1 MSDNETKEW
10 GVTIPLF
17 MHQKNSIVKMETVE
31 KCRELRGGN
40 IYVNTNV
47 AILGDKTGSGKTL
60 MMISLLARDKYKIPT
75 SIRNQDSYLKP
86 TVLLEDRIYTK
97 KFKRVNINNSF
108 YNRVSEVTET
118 FFYVPINVV
127 VVSPSII
134 NQWKTELDKTKLK
147 CLFIHLNKHLEE
159 YNETYDLIV
168 VTYKRYNE
176 FVSFLNILY
185 KTRFMIKRFILDE
198 IYYLPGM
205 KLLEADFVW
214 LMSANLYINNDF
226 TETSMHHSYIKKIL
240 GSINPKEI
248 TIKNTDAE
256 IELSYSLP
264 STITHNY
271 KCFSRYDGIQSRFI
285 SSEIRR
291 MIAADDLSS
300 AISMLGGQKTSNDNL
315 QNLIVQKEEEN
326 IRRLEA
332 KIKYYTEMNDEK
344 QVQNYKEKHTEAQK
358 NFESLKERIKMLN
371 KECPVCMED
380 IINRVLVEC
389 CMNSF
394 CNVCVL
400 ELLKTSCKCPL
411 CRSQLDPAKM
421 IYAGENEE
429 KEEKKEERKEERR
442 LNKSERLVDIIKTN
456 PQGKYIV
463 FSEFNNTFVNIIDTL
478 NKNQIKNEELKGSVE
493 RINNILTKFKSG
505 EISVLFLNSRYN
517 GSGINLQECTD
528 IIIYHKMDSVLEQQ
542 IIGRALRI
550 GRRHTL
556 NVHKLFYENE

>member
-1 MSDNETKEW
+1 MSDNDFKEW
-10 GVTIPLF
+10 GVKIPLF

-60 MMISLLARDKYKIPT
+60 MMISLLARDRNKILNR
-75 SIRNQDSYLKP
+75 SNHDSYLKP
-86 TVLLEDRIYTK
+86 TILLEDRKYTRK
-97 KFKRVNINNSF
+97 SKRVNINNTF
-108 YNRVSEVTET
+108 YNRVSEVVET

-127 VVSPSII
+127 VVSPSIL
-134 NQWKTELDKTKLK
+134 NQWKDELSKTNLK

-185 KTRFMIKRFILDE
+185 KTRFIIKRFILDE

-205 KLLEADFVW
+205 KLLESDFVW
-214 LMSANLYINNDF
+214 VMSANMYINNDF
-226 TETSMHHSYIKKIL
+226 TDVAMHHSYIKKIL

-248 TIKNTDAE
+248 TIKNTDEDIAV
-256 IELSYSLP
+256 SYSLP
-264 STITHNY
+264 STVTHNY
-271 KCFSRYDGIQSRFI
+271 KCFSRYDGINSRFI
-285 SSEIRR
+285 SSDIRR

-315 QNLIVQKEEEN
+315 QNLIIQKEEEN
-326 IRRLEA
+326 LRRLEA
-332 KIKYYTEMNDEK
+332 KVKYYIEMNDEK
-344 QVQNYKEKHTEAQK
+344 QVEKYKEKHMEASK
-358 NFESLKERIKMLN
+358 SFEALKERISMLS

-380 IINRVLVEC
+380 IVNRVLVEC

-400 ELLKTSCKCPL
+400 QLLKTTCKCPL
-411 CRSQLDPAKM
+411 CRTQLDPSKM
-421 IYAGENEE
+421 IYAGEE

-442 LNKSERLVDIIKTN
+442 LNKQEQLVEIIKNN

-463 FSEFNNTFVNIIDTL
+463 FSEFNNTFFNIIETL
-478 NKNQIKNEELKGSVE
+478 NKNNIKNEELKGSVE
-493 RINNILTKFKSG
+493 RINNILKQFKSG

-517 GSGINLQECTD
+517 GSGINLQECSD
-528 IIIYHKMDSVLEQQ
+528 IIIYHKMESVLEQQ

-550 GRRHTL
+550 GRRQDLH
-556 NVHKLFYENE
+556 VHKLFYENE

>member
-1 MSDNETKEW
+1 MSENDFKEW
-10 GVTIPLF
+10 GVRIPLF

-60 MMISLLARDKYKIPT
+60 MMISLLARDRNKIPNR
-75 SIRNQDSYLKP
+75 SNHDSYLKP
-86 TVLLEDRIYTK
+86 TILLEDRKYTRK
-97 KFKRVNINNSF
+97 SKRVNINNTF
-108 YNRVSEVTET
+108 YNRVSEVVET

-127 VVSPSII
+127 VVSPSIL
-134 NQWKTELDKTKLK
+134 NQWKDELSKTNLK

-185 KTRFMIKRFILDE
+185 KTRFIIKRFILDE

-205 KLLEADFVW
+205 KLLESDFVW
-214 LMSANLYINNDF
+214 VMSANMYINNDF
-226 TETSMHHSYIKKIL
+226 TDVSMHHSYIKKIL

-248 TIKNTDAE
+248 TIKNTDEDIAV
-256 IELSYSLP
+256 SYSLP
-264 STITHNY
+264 STVTHNY
-271 KCFSRYDGIQSRFI
+271 KCFSRYDGINSRFI
-285 SSEIRR
+285 SSDIRR

-300 AISMLGGQKTSNDNL
+300 AIYMLGGQKTSNDNL
-315 QNLIVQKEEEN
+315 QNLIIQKEEEN
-326 IRRLEA
+326 LRRLEA
-332 KIKYYTEMNDEK
+332 KVKYYIEMNDEK
-344 QVQNYKEKHTEAQK
+344 QVEKYKEKQMEASK
-358 NFESLKERIKMLN
+358 SFEALKERISMLS

-380 IINRVLVEC
+380 IVNRVLVEC

-400 ELLKTSCKCPL
+400 QLLKTTCKCPL
-411 CRSQLDPAKM
+411 CRTQLDPSKM
-421 IYAGENEE
+421 IYAGEE
-429 KEEKKEERKEERR
+429 KEEKREERKEERR
-442 LNKSERLVDIIKTN
+442 LNKQEQLVEIIKNN

-463 FSEFNNTFVNIIDTL
+463 FSEFNNTFFNIIETL
-478 NKNQIKNEELKGSVE
+478 NKNNIKNEELKGSVE
-493 RINNILTKFKSG
+493 RINNILRQFKSG

-517 GSGINLQECTD
+517 GSGINLQECSD
-528 IIIYHKMDSVLEQQ
+528 IIIYHKMESVLEQQ

-550 GRRHTL
+550 GRRQDLH
-556 NVHKLFYENE
+556 VHKLFYENE

>member
-1 MSDNETKEW
+1 MSDNDLKEW
-10 GVTIPLF
+10 GVKIPLF

-60 MMISLLARDKYKIPT
+60 MMISLLARDRIKIPNRT
-75 SIRNQDSYLKP
+75 NQDSYLKP
-86 TVLLEDRIYTK
+86 TILLEDRKYTRK
-97 KFKRVNINNSF
+97 SKRVNINNTF
-108 YNRVSEVTET
+108 YNRVSEVVET

-127 VVSPSII
+127 VVSPSIL
-134 NQWKTELDKTKLK
+134 NQWKDELSKTNLK

-185 KTRFMIKRFILDE
+185 KTRFIIKRFILDE

-205 KLLEADFVW
+205 KLLESDFVW
-214 LMSANLYINNDF
+214 VMSANMYINNDF
-226 TETSMHHSYIKKIL
+226 TDVSMHHSYIKKIL

-248 TIKNTDAE
+248 TIKNTDEDIAV
-256 IELSYSLP
+256 SYSLP
-264 STITHNY
+264 STVTHNY
-271 KCFSRYDGIQSRFI
+271 KCFSRYDGINSRFI
-285 SSEIRR
+285 SSDIRR

-315 QNLIVQKEEEN
+315 QNLIIQKEEEN

-332 KIKYYTEMNDEK
+332 KVKYYIEMNDEK
-344 QVQNYKEKHTEAQK
+344 QVEKYKEKHAEASK
-358 NFESLKERIKMLN
+358 SFEALKERISMLS

-380 IINRVLVEC
+380 IVNRVLVEC

-400 ELLKTSCKCPL
+400 QLLKTTCKCPL
-411 CRSQLDPAKM
+411 CRTQLDPSKM
-421 IYAGENEE
+421 IYAGEE

-442 LNKSERLVDIIKTN
+442 LNKQEQLVEIIKNN

-463 FSEFNNTFVNIIDTL
+463 FSEFNNTFFNIIETL
-478 NKNQIKNEELKGSVE
+478 NKNNIKNEELKGSVE
-493 RINNILTKFKSG
+493 RINNILKQFKSG

-528 IIIYHKMDSVLEQQ
+528 IIIYHKMESVLEQQ

-550 GRRHTL
+550 GRRHDL
-556 NVHKLFYENE
+556 HVHKLFYENE

>member
-1 MSDNETKEW
+1 MSDNDFKEW
-10 GVTIPLF
+10 GVKIPLF

-60 MMISLLARDKYKIPT
+60 MMISLLARDRNKIPNR
-75 SIRNQDSYLKP
+75 SNHDSYLKP
-86 TVLLEDRIYTK
+86 TILLEDRKYTRK
-97 KFKRVNINNSF
+97 SKRVNINNTF
-108 YNRVSEVTET
+108 YNRVSEVVET

-127 VVSPSII
+127 VVSPSIL
-134 NQWKTELDKTKLK
+134 NQWKDELSKTNLK

-185 KTRFMIKRFILDE
+185 KTRFIIKRFILDE

-205 KLLEADFVW
+205 KLLESDFVW
-214 LMSANLYINNDF
+214 VMSANMYINNDF
-226 TETSMHHSYIKKIL
+226 TDVSMHHSYIKKIL

-248 TIKNTDAE
+248 TIKNTDEDIAV
-256 IELSYSLP
+256 SYSLP
-264 STITHNY
+264 STVTHNY
-271 KCFSRYDGIQSRFI
+271 KCFSRYDGINSRFI
-285 SSEIRR
+285 SSDIRR

-315 QNLIVQKEEEN
+315 QNLIIQKEEEN
-326 IRRLEA
+326 LRRLEA
-332 KIKYYTEMNDEK
+332 KVKYYIEMNDEK
-344 QVQNYKEKHTEAQK
+344 QVEKYKEKHKEASK
-358 NFESLKERIKMLN
+358 SFESLKERISMLST
-371 KECPVCMED
+371 ECPVCMED
-380 IINRVLVEC
+380 IVNRVLVEC

-400 ELLKTSCKCPL
+400 ELLKTTCKCPL
-411 CRSQLDPAKM
+411 CRTQLDPSKM
-421 IYAGENEE
+421 IYAGEE

-442 LNKSERLVDIIKTN
+442 LNKQEQLVEIIKNN

-463 FSEFNNTFVNIIDTL
+463 FSEFNNTFFNIIETL
-478 NKNQIKNEELKGSVE
+478 NKNNIKNEELKGSVE
-493 RINNILTKFKSG
+493 RINNILKQFKSG

-517 GSGINLQECTD
+517 GSGINLQECSD
-528 IIIYHKMDSVLEQQ
+528 IIIYHKMESVLEQQ

-550 GRRHTL
+550 GRRQDLH
-556 NVHKLFYENE
+556 VHKLFYENE

>member
-1 MSDNETKEW
+1 MSENDFKEW
-10 GVTIPLF
+10 GVKIPLF

-60 MMISLLARDKYKIPT
+60 MMISLLARDRNKILNR
-75 SIRNQDSYLKP
+75 SNHDSYLKP
-86 TVLLEDRIYTK
+86 TILLEDRKYTRK
-97 KFKRVNINNSF
+97 SKRVNINNTF
-108 YNRVSEVTET
+108 YNRVSEVVET

-127 VVSPSII
+127 VVSPSIL
-134 NQWKTELDKTKLK
+134 NQWKDELSKTNLK

-185 KTRFMIKRFILDE
+185 KTRFIIKRFILDE

-205 KLLEADFVW
+205 KLLESDFVW
-214 LMSANLYINNDF
+214 VMSANMYINNDF
-226 TETSMHHSYIKKIL
+226 TDVAMHHSYIKKIL

-248 TIKNTDAE
+248 TIKNTDEDIAV
-256 IELSYSLP
+256 SYSLP
-264 STITHNY
+264 STVTHNY
-271 KCFSRYDGIQSRFI
+271 KCFSRYDGINSRFI
-285 SSEIRR
+285 SSDIRR

-315 QNLIVQKEEEN
+315 QNLIIQKEEEN
-326 IRRLEA
+326 LRRLEA
-332 KIKYYTEMNDEK
+332 KVKYYIEMNDEK
-344 QVQNYKEKHTEAQK
+344 QVEKYKEKHMEASK
-358 NFESLKERIKMLN
+358 SFEALKERISMLS

-380 IINRVLVEC
+380 IVNRVLVEC

-400 ELLKTSCKCPL
+400 QLLKTTCKCPL
-411 CRSQLDPAKM
+411 CRTQLDPSKM
-421 IYAGENEE
+421 IYAGEE

-442 LNKSERLVDIIKTN
+442 LNKQEQLVEIIKNN

-463 FSEFNNTFVNIIDTL
+463 FSEFNNTFFNIIETL
-478 NKNQIKNEELKGSVE
+478 NKNNIKNEELKGSVE
-493 RINNILTKFKSG
+493 RINNILKQFKSG

-517 GSGINLQECTD
+517 GSGINLQECSD
-528 IIIYHKMDSVLEQQ
+528 IIIYHKMESVLEQQ

-550 GRRHTL
+550 GRRQDLH
-556 NVHKLFYENE
+556 VHKLFYENE

>member
-1 MSDNETKEW
+1 MSDNDFKEW
-10 GVTIPLF
+10 GVKIPLF

-60 MMISLLARDKYKIPT
+60 MMISLLARDRNKIP
-75 SIRNQDSYLKP
+75 SRSNHDSYLKP
-86 TVLLEDRIYTK
+86 TIILEDRKYTRK
-97 KFKRVNINNSF
+97 SKRVNINNTF
-108 YNRVSEVTET
+108 YNRVSEVVET

-127 VVSPSII
+127 VVSPSIL
-134 NQWKTELDKTKLK
+134 NQWKDELSKTNLK

-185 KTRFMIKRFILDE
+185 KTRFIIKRFILDE

-205 KLLEADFVW
+205 KLLESDFVW
-214 LMSANLYINNDF
+214 VMSANMYINNDF
-226 TETSMHHSYIKKIL
+226 TDVSMHHSYIKKIL

-248 TIKNTDAE
+248 TIKNTDEDIAV
-256 IELSYSLP
+256 SYSLP
-264 STITHNY
+264 STVTHSY
-271 KCFSRYDGIQSRFI
+271 KCFSRYDGINSRFI
-285 SSEIRR
+285 SSDIRR

-315 QNLIVQKEEEN
+315 QNLIIHKEEEN
-326 IRRLEA
+326 LRRLEA
-332 KIKYYTEMNDEK
+332 KVKYYTEMNDEK
-344 QVQNYKEKHTEAQK
+344 QVEKYKEKHMEASK
-358 NFESLKERIKMLN
+358 SFEALKERISMLST
-371 KECPVCMED
+371 ECPVCMED
-380 IINRVLVEC
+380 IVNRVLVEC

-400 ELLKTSCKCPL
+400 ELLKTTCKCPL
-411 CRSQLDPAKM
+411 CRTQLDPAKM
-421 IYAGENEE
+421 IYAGEE

-442 LNKSERLVDIIKTN
+442 LNKQEQLVEIIKNN

-463 FSEFNNTFVNIIDTL
+463 FSEFNNTFFNIIETL
-478 NKNQIKNEELKGSVE
+478 NKNNIKNEELKGSVE
-493 RINNILTKFKSG
+493 RINNILKQFKSG

-517 GSGINLQECTD
+517 GSGINLQECSD
-528 IIIYHKMDSVLEQQ
+528 IIIYHKMESVLEQQ

-550 GRRHTL
+550 GRRQDLH
-556 NVHKLFYENE
+556 VHKLFYENE